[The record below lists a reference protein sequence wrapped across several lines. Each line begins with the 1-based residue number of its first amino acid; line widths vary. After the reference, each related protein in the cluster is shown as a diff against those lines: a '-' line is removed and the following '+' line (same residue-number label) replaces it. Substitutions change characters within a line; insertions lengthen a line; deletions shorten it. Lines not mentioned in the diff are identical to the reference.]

1 MNLYDIIEYVRQLKK
16 EFCTNNPY
24 KIAEYYDIK
33 IIHRDTPIRD
43 FTAYTIEQKLAV
55 PLTSMNNYLLK
66 TIIEHNL
73 EFKH

>member
-16 EFCTNNPY
+16 
-24 KIAEYYDIK
+24 D
-33 IIHRDTPIRD
+33 
-43 FTAYTIEQKLAV
+43 
-55 PLTSMNNYLLK
+55 LLK